1 MLGTTGFFEILVIL
15 AVALLVLGPRQLF
28 VLIRQTGL
36 ILRKIRILYTRV
48 TDEIDRQV
56 RLDEMLNSGQTKPKS
71 KQTGK
76 KNVATNKKKT
86 PGA

>member
-1 MLGTTGFFEILVIL
+1 M
-15 AVALLVLGPRQLF
+15 LVLGPRQLF

-36 ILRKIRILYTRV
+36 ILRKVRILYTRV

-56 RLDEMLNSGQTKPKS
+56 RLDEMLNSGKKKPKPKS
-71 KQTGK
+71 KRTGK
-76 KNVATNKKKT
+76 KNAPTNKEKK